1 MLEIKD
7 LHIGYEKK
15 EVAGPINE
23 RLKPGELVC
32 LLGPN
37 GTGKS
42 TLVKTIS
49 GLLNPL
55 RGSIEFNLQS
65 IFRLPSAEKSKILSV
80 VLTDP
85 IVVGN
90 LTVHEIV
97 EFGRYPY
104 KNWWGKSTAED
115 DEVVRRAIADTGILH
130 LSERNIGELSD
141 GEKQKVMISRALAQD
156 TDFIILDEPTSH
168 LDLPS
173 KIEIMS
179 LLKQLVQ
186 KWNKSILLSTHDL
199 SLAIQTADRFWL
211 IDKKGSFFSGI
222 NEELIL
228 NGQLNTCFNLKD
240 STYSFSTGKLTLPE
254 IYQKSI
260 QIKGTGN
267 SLKWTKHAI
276 ERIGFSIKKGGEIE
290 VVVENDGR
298 WSINY
303 ASDHL
308 VASNFGELINTL
320 TSIERS

>member
-15 EVAGPINE
+15 KVAGPINE
-23 RLKPGELVC
+23 RLRPGELVC

-49 GLLNPL
+49 GLLSPL
-55 RGSIEFNLQS
+55 QGSIEFDHQS
-65 IFRLPSAEKSKILSV
+65 IFRLPNTEKSKILSV

-85 IVVGN
+85 IVIGN

-104 KNWWGKSTAED
+104 KSWWGKNTVED
-115 DEVVRRAIADTGILH
+115 DEVVQRAISNTGIQH

-179 LLKQLVQ
+179 LLKELVQ
-186 KWNKSILLSTHDL
+186 KWNKSILVSTHDL

-211 IDKKGSFFSGI
+211 IDKQGSFFSGI

-240 STYSFSTGKLTLPE
+240 STYSFSTGKLKLPE
-254 IYQKSI
+254 IHQKTI
-260 QIKGTGN
+260 QIEGTGN

-276 ERIGFSIKKGGEIE
+276 ERIGFSIKKEGEIS
-290 VVVENDGR
+290 VVVENDER
-298 WSINY
+298 WSIRY
-303 ASDHL
+303 GPDHL
-308 VASNFGELINTL
+308 VVSNFEELISTL
-320 TSIERS
+320 ISIERS